1 MEKNL
6 KKNIYLL
13 PAEILSL
20 ACQPSQPSWE
30 LLTIFFN
37 AFFFSFNQTNLLLC
51 LTLETLPK
59 HISNS
64 ISYSRE
70 PWRLTPPF
78 TEEGAKSK
86 VFIHMASKWWRMI
99 FAKSAWLQSLHTTTH
114 Q

>member
-20 ACQPSQPSWE
+20 ARQPSHPSWE
-30 LLTIFFN
+30 LLTIFYN

-51 LTLETLPK
+51 PTLETLPK
-59 HISNS
+59 HINNS

-70 PWRLTPPF
+70 PCRLTPLF

-86 VFIHMASKWWRMI
+86 VFTHMASKWWRGS
-99 FAKSAWLQSLHTTTH
+99 FAKSAWLQSLNTTIH